1 MKKIIIHTILAI
13 SLISCSTFKERDK
26 KRKIQ
31 SNILRSLND
40 KVPEFSKC
48 AKVTD
53 IFTILDKKRVRV
65 ELNLSLNHKGQVENF
80 QLDNKQYPDKFVEC
94 LFETIDLIIFPALE
108 PNEVI
113 QLVQPMIFS
122 EK

>member
-1 MKKIIIHTILAI
+1 MKIIIHTLFIFCFF
-13 SLISCSTFKERDK
+13 SCSTFKERDK
-26 KRKIQ
+26 KREIQ
-31 SNILRSLND
+31 SSTLRALND
-40 KVPEFSKC
+40 KAPVFSEC

-53 IFTILDKKRVRV
+53 IFTVLNKKRIRV
-65 ELNLSLNHKGQVENF
+65 ELNLTLNSKGQVENF

-94 LFETIDLIIFPALE
+94 LFQTIDLIIFPALE
-108 PNEVI
+108 PNEII

>member
-1 MKKIIIHTILAI
+1 MKYIIHIFLGF

-26 KRKIQ
+26 KREIQ
-31 SNILRSLND
+31 SNILRALNA
-40 KVPEFSKC
+40 KVSDFSKC
-48 AKVTD
+48 AKATD
-53 IFTILDKKRVRV
+53 IFSVLNNKRVRV
-65 ELNLSLNHKGQVENF
+65 ELNLTLNHKGQVENF

-108 PNEVI
+108 PNEII
-113 QLVQPMIFS
+113 QLTQPMIFS

>member
-1 MKKIIIHTILAI
+1 MKIIIHTL
-13 SLISCSTFKERDK
+13 LVFCFFSCSSFKERDK
-26 KRKIQ
+26 KREIQ
-31 SNILRSLND
+31 SNTLRALNS
-40 KVPEFSKC
+40 KVKDFSEC

-53 IFTILDKKRVRV
+53 IFTILKLKRVRV
-65 ELNLSLNHKGQVENF
+65 VLNLTLNSKGQVENF
-80 QLDNKQYPDKFVEC
+80 QLDNQQYPDKFVEC
-94 LFETIDLIIFPALE
+94 LFQTIDLIIFPALE